1 MGTQIGNTN
10 VLVTALEKSD
20 QVNHMIE
27 NIMEC
32 RINFKDLSK
41 SVSVLK
47 GETDVLSLNI
57 HLCLQ
62 YVLY

>member
-32 RINFKDLSK
+32 RGNFKDLSK

-62 YVLY
+62 

>member
-32 RINFKDLSK
+32 RVNFKDLSK

-62 YVLY
+62 